1 MHTHGKEGE
10 QTVLSVGGGRNKTG
24 PQGRAGSE
32 LEADLRNIIPAVG
45 LFT

>member
-1 MHTHGKEGE
+1 MHTHGNEAE
-10 QTVLSVGGGRNKTG
+10 PAVLSVGGGCDKTG